1 MNERKELKKCFFV
14 DMEGV
19 LIPEMWPYI
28 SSKTGLKELEV
39 TTREYSFY
47 EELVE
52 SRMKIL
58 KLNNITL
65 FDLNEI
71 VLDLDLFPGAKSF
84 VDKLSSRYEVVLV
97 SDAFKP
103 LVNSFWEKLGKPNLQ
118 CHQFLIDSHG
128 NIIDALYSRKG
139 GKQSLLKK
147 YQENGY
153 EVFAVGDAF
162 NDLEMLR
169 MAQKGFLYKPSEDTK
184 ASAKGVLIV
193 NSFEEILDE
202 MEIY

>member
-1 MNERKELKKCFFV
+1 MVENKELKRCFFI

-28 SSKTGLKELEV
+28 SNKTGLKELEV
-39 TTREYSFY
+39 TTREHSFY

-52 SRMKIL
+52 NRIKIL
-58 KLNNITL
+58 KSNNITV
-65 FDLNEI
+65 FDLNKIISE
-71 VLDLDLFPGAKSF
+71 LDLLPGARKF
-84 VDKLSSRYEVVLV
+84 IDRLGSSYEVILV

-103 LVNSFWEKLGKPNLQ
+103 LVNIFWEKLGRPNLQ
-118 CHQFLIDSHG
+118 CHEFLIDDNG
-128 NIIDALYSRKG
+128 NITDALYSRKG

-147 YQENGY
+147 YQENKY

-169 MAQKGFLYKPSEDTK
+169 MAKKGFLYRPSEDTK
-184 ASAKGVLIV
+184 AFAKDILIV
-193 NSFEEILDE
+193 NSFEQILDE
-202 MEIY
+202 MEI

>member
-1 MNERKELKKCFFV
+1 MVEFNKELKKCFFV

-28 SSKTGLKELEV
+28 SKKTGIKELEV
-39 TTREYSFY
+39 TTREHDCY

-52 SRMKIL
+52 NRIDIL
-58 KLNNITL
+58 KINNITV

-71 VLDLDLFPGAKSF
+71 VLDLDLLPGARDF
-84 VDKLSSRYEVVLV
+84 IDTLSVKYEVVLV

-103 LVNSFWEKLGKPNLQ
+103 LINHFWQMLGRPNLQ
-118 CHQFLIDSHG
+118 CHQFLLDSNG
-128 NIIDALYSRKG
+128 TITDALYSREG

-162 NDLEMLR
+162 NDLEMLKE
-169 MAQKGFLYKPSEDTK
+169 AKKGFLYQSSEDTK
-184 ASAKGVLIV
+184 ASAKDVLIV
-193 NSFEEILDE
+193 DSFKEILDE
-202 MEIY
+202 VAI